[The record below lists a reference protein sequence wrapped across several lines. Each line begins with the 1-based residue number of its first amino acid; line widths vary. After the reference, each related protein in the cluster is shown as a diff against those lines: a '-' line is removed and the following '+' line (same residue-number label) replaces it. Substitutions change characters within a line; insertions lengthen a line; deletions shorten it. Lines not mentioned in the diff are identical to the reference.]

1 MRANIFLVLTRI
13 AFFST
18 FFLSAMLNWA
28 SAQTIPA
35 LSFDIK
41 KPEKLEN
48 KKLGAEKTGDK
59 KFTAPRRF
67 VQNTVT
73 KFNWHFN
80 ANEKLN
86 EIIARAKENHKDD
99 YTQLL
104 TFYNYSP
111 AETVRDSS
119 ELDSVLYKA
128 NAGILLHDLRNDWVD
143 NLYMLMGQ
151 AYYFRQVYDTAY
163 FTFQYINYAFSPK
176 ESDGYDK
183 TIGSNSNEG
192 GNAFSIST
200 KEKTSTTSK
209 IFKRAPSRNESFL
222 WLIRTYLAQEEYP
235 EAAGMIEILKADPLF
250 PERLQPRLKE
260 MQALWFYQQ
269 NMYDSAAF
277 YLEKALVNADTRE
290 EKARWEYLIAQLY
303 EKTHKTDLAKEF
315 YDRASQH
322 TLNPILDVYARLYSI
337 RQNTGDDKAIEL
349 NIAELLKMA
358 RKDRY
363 TNYRDIIFYSIAQ
376 MELERKNIGAAQDY
390 LLRST
395 RSAIEQ
401 SADRNQK
408 SRSFLLLGDLAF
420 QVGDYI
426 NARNYY
432 DSVQN
437 TDIVKDIN
445 VYNNRKDVLSRIAG
459 GAEIIARQD
468 SLQRIASLP
477 EKERDD
483 YIKKLVK
490 KLRKQQGLKEE
501 EPVAA
506 NGPVNPNAPA
516 TELFDNNNKADW
528 YFYNPT
534 LKSKGY
540 TEFKA
545 KWGTRPNVDNW
556 RRLTAVNQ
564 AMQKKKADADAVA
577 AKGQMTADDA
587 GSNEISYEALLK
599 KLPLTPE
606 KLNKSNDSI
615 ENAQIEMGRALMDGL
630 EDYEAA
636 IKTFESFVERFNYS
650 NRHSEA
656 LFYLYYCYQK
666 TGQLEKAA
674 AIKKQMEQKY
684 KGTEFEMKISAPG
697 STSKEE
703 KDKEAMTKQY
713 NTIYSLFIEGKFKEA
728 LSLKKQADSLY
739 SKNYWT
745 PQLLYIQSVYFI
757 RERQDDSA
765 KTALQD
771 IINLFPSS
779 ILATKAQNM
788 LDVLNRRKEI
798 EDYLTNLKIERPA
811 PDSVVIPD
819 NTPAP
824 VKKQP
829 AVVVAPASKKDS
841 AVAVQPPPVIKQPA
855 PVVKKDSV
863 LLPPPAPKSAFSYD
877 PAAAHYIVIVM
888 TKVDPV
894 FVNEAK
900 NAFNRYNKQN
910 YYNKTIDI
918 TSEVIDDNV
927 KLVLMNNF
935 ENAEAA
941 LAYME
946 KVRKIAAT
954 EIVPWLPAG
963 NYKFSIIS
971 AKNLEILKA
980 NKDLTEYQKF
990 LLTAFPG
997 KFN

>member
-1 MRANIFLVLTRI
+1 M
-13 AFFST
+13 
-18 FFLSAMLNWA
+18 
-28 SAQTIPA
+28 
-35 LSFDIK
+35 
-41 KPEKLEN
+41 
-48 KKLGAEKTGDK
+48 
-59 KFTAPRRF
+59 
-67 VQNTVT
+67 
-73 KFNWHFN
+73 
-80 ANEKLN
+80 
-86 EIIARAKENHKDD
+86 
-99 YTQLL
+99 
-104 TFYNYSP
+104 
-111 AETVRDSS
+111 
-119 ELDSVLYKA
+119 LYKA

-151 AYYFRQVYDTAY
+151 AYYFREVYDTAY

-209 IFKRAPSRNESFL
+209 IFKTPPSRNESFL
-222 WLIRTYLAQEEYP
+222 WLIRTYLARDEYP

-250 PERLQPRLKE
+250 PERLQPHLKE

-269 NMYDSAAF
+269 NMNDSAAF
-277 YLEKALVNADTRE
+277 YLEKALVNADNRE

-303 EKTHKTDLAKEF
+303 ERTHKNDLAKEF

-337 RQNTGDDKAIEL
+337 RQNTGDEKAIEL

-363 TNYRDIIFYSIAQ
+363 TNYRDIIYYSIAQ
-376 MELERKNIGAAQDY
+376 MELERKNTVAAKDY

-395 RSAIEQ
+395 RASIDQ

-408 SRSFLLLGDLAF
+408 SRSFLLLADLSF
-420 QVGDYI
+420 QDAEYI

-437 TDIVKDIN
+437 TDIVKDLN
-445 VYNNRKDVLSRIAG
+445 AFNNRKDVLARIAG

-468 SLQRIASLP
+468 SLQRIAALP

-483 YIKKLVK
+483 YIKKLVR
-490 KLRKQQGLKEE
+490 KLRKQQGLKED
-501 EPVAA
+501 EPVVSG
-506 NGPVNPNAPA
+506 NGPVNPNAPP
-516 TELFDNNNKADW
+516 TELFDNNNKSDW

-540 TEFKA
+540 TEFKG

-556 RRLTAVNQ
+556 RRITAVNS
-564 AMQKKKADADAVA
+564 AMQQKKADADAVA

-587 GSNEISYEALLK
+587 GSEEISYEALLK

-666 TGQLEKAA
+666 TGQLDKAA
-674 AIKKQMEQKY
+674 AIKKQMEMKY
-684 KGTEFEMKISAPG
+684 KDTEFEKKISAPG
-697 STSKEE
+697 TTSKED

-728 LSLKKQADSLY
+728 LALKKQADSLY

-771 IINLFPSS
+771 VINLFPSS
-779 ILATKAQNM
+779 VLATKAQNM

-811 PDSVVIPD
+811 EDSVAAPTT
-819 NTPAP
+819 TPAP
-824 VKKQP
+824 PAKQP
-829 AVVVAPASKKDS
+829 AVVVAPAAKKDTN
-841 AVAVQPPPVIKQPA
+841 AVAVKPPPVIKQPTPTA
-855 PVVKKDSV
+855 KKDSM
-863 LLPPPAPKSAFSYD
+863 LLPPPVPKSAFTSE
-877 PAAAHYIVIVM
+877 PTTPHYILIVM

-910 YYNKTIDI
+910 FYNKTIDI

-935 ENAEAA
+935 ENADAA
-941 LAYME
+941 MAYME

-954 EIVPWLPAG
+954 EIVPWLPAA
-963 NYKFSIIS
+963 NYKFSVIS

-980 NKDLTEYQKF
+980 SKDLTEYQKF